1 MQDGKL
7 HWFLFFLLFCFCFC
21 YICCLIFVF
30 WIIDF
35 CWKPFEKLKQ
45 NSYILIVSILYLSNL
60 DNNSESCV
68 SNKCF
73 ANVIY
78 IFLGT
83 LKRLGVN
90 VLFTDNSNISMTLK
104 VYSQIWDNFGQ
115 KERPLKMMKNA
126 FYFALKVL
134 LVMKIW
140 KYFSWLFGYLEK
152 RLG

>member
-1 MQDGKL
+1 M
-7 HWFLFFLLFCFCFC
+7 
-21 YICCLIFVF
+21 
-30 WIIDF
+30 
-35 CWKPFEKLKQ
+35 
-45 NSYILIVSILYLSNL
+45 SNF

-104 VYSQIWDNFGQ
+104 MYS
-115 KERPLKMMKNA
+115 
-126 FYFALKVL
+126 
-134 LVMKIW
+134 LV
-140 KYFSWLFGYLEK
+140 
-152 RLG
+152 